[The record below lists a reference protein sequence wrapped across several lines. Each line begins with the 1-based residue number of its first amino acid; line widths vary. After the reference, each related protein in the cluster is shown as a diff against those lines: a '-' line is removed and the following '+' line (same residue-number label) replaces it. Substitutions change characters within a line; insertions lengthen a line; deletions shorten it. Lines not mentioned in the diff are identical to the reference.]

1 MKRIITPGEI
11 PTKDLHQYIIGAVAP
26 RPIAFVSTINED
38 GVKNLAPYSFFN
50 AFSSNP
56 PILVFSSNRRVTDNT
71 TKDTLHN
78 VRTNGE
84 CVVNVVSYEIWHQM
98 SLASVEFPS
107 EVSEFD
113 KVGLTPEDSISV
125 LAPRVLESPVNLEC
139 RVKEIVELG
148 NQGGAGHLIICE
160 VTKIAINESVLD
172 GDRLDPHKLDLM
184 GRLGRN
190 WYVRASGSALMELH
204 QGVTE
209 LPIGWDGLPP
219 HIKESNILTGNQ
231 IGRLAAMTKLPTL
244 SIDGAAI
251 LKVKYAHLLDE
262 KRDEVSAS
270 LIENGDI
277 AEAWWLLN
285 VLK

>member
-1 MKRIITPGEI
+1 MKKDIKPGSI

-56 PILVFSSNRRVTDNT
+56 PIVVFSSNRRVSDNT

-78 VRTNGE
+78 VRVQQE
-84 CVVNVVSYEIWHQM
+84 CVINVVPYKIVRQM

-113 KVGLTPEDSISV
+113 RVGLTPEESV
-125 LAPRVLESPVNLEC
+125 SVNAPRVLESPVNMEC
-139 RVKEIVELG
+139 KVNQIIELG
-148 NQGGAGHLIICE
+148 EHGGAGHLIICE
-160 VTKIAINESVLD
+160 VMNIAVDESVME

-190 WYVRASGSALMELH
+190 WYVRASGSALIEIH

-209 LPIGWDGLPP
+209 IPIGWDGLPSK
-219 HIKESNILTGNQ
+219 IRESKVLTGNE
-231 IGRLAAMTKLPTL
+231 IATL
-244 SIDGAAI
+244 
-251 LKVKYAHLLDE
+251 
-262 KRDEVSAS
+262 AS
-270 LIENGDI
+270 LTKIPVIEDVRKNQLNLQI
-277 AEAWWLLN
+277 AGQTDEEIHHMAARLIRDGEVGEAWEILN
-285 VLK
+285 GY